1 MRTNLWPV
9 VLAAIAFPAT
19 AAVSPGVSGRLPLNP
34 SFAVFMPGQVS
45 EAPTTGWALVSP
57 RPSPAT
63 SFVGGVDY
71 NQRRYLQRVR
81 RPGPYGSPV
90 SAIPLTAQIHV
101 GFYDPFD
108 NFSTGFNGG
117 FRIGP
122 QPDPHFQLGLGVD
135 WWHRI
140 ENKELDLGRVQAPGG
155 SASEHLLLSESTA
168 DLVPILLFVQVSGD
182 ENRPV
187 IPYGGVGAGHEW
199 LVLTASD
206 FVTHESFDQT
216 FGGFGWQVWGGASLP
231 LDWRMRLNGEVFFNE
246 CKVGTDVDVNIPGY
260 GPATVRDV
268 INVTGMGLRF
278 GASWQF

>member
-1 MRTNLWPV
+1 MRTDLWPI
-9 VLAAIAFPAT
+9 VLVAMAIAAT
-19 AAVSPGVSGRLPLNP
+19 AAASPGLSGSLLLNP
-34 SFAVFMPGQVS
+34 SSVVSVPGQVS
-45 EAPTTGWALVSP
+45 EAPAIGWALAP
-57 RPSPAT
+57 PGLSPAT
-63 SFVGGVDY
+63 SFVSRVDHSRGG
-71 NQRRYLQRVR
+71 YLQRVR
-81 RPGPYGSPV
+81 RPRPYGSPM
-90 SAIPLTAQIHV
+90 SSIPFTAQIHA

-122 QPDPHFQLGLGVD
+122 QPDPHIQLGLGMD
-135 WWHRI
+135 WWHRTQD
-140 ENKELDLGRVQAPGG
+140 KELDLGRVQAPGG
-155 SASEHLLLSESTA
+155 SASEQLILSESTA

-182 ENRPV
+182 ENMPV
-187 IPYGGVGAGHEW
+187 IPYGGFGAGHEW
-199 LVLTASD
+199 LFLTAND

-246 CKVGTDVDVNIPGY
+246 CKVGTEVDVNIPGY

-268 INVTGMGLRF
+268 IDVTGMGVRF